1 MNLKSKKSKLSGAV
15 LVIGGG
21 VGGIQAALDLAGAG
35 FRVHLAE
42 SSPAIGGN
50 MAMLDKTFPTNDCS
64 LCILSPKLVECGR
77 NENINIMTLADVVG
91 LTGAAGNFQAKI
103 LRRARYVDLEKCT
116 GCGVCLEKC
125 PRKYVSHPYLK
136 GTEIAKG
143 KMSPHEWQLRMKTA
157 IARPYAQALPNAP
170 AIDCQ
175 TCLKLTKGTCGV
187 CQKVCLAGAIRYDD
201 QDRIE
206 EYEVGAVVVAPG
218 YEKFSPY
225 PKLEYGYSR
234 FPDVVTGME
243 FERILSASGPYSGHV
258 CCPSDGR
265 EPKRVAF
272 LQCVGSRDISC
283 RNGYCSSVCCM
294 YAIKQAIIGRE
305 HLPGL
310 ESVIFNMDV
319 RAFGK
324 DFDKYYE
331 RARKEYAVRFERAR
345 VHSVEENGKD
355 GKKLAV
361 SFSPQSGGV
370 QTENFDMVVLSVGLE
385 PPAGMARL
393 ARGLGIRLNPYGFVW
408 TDSCSP
414 LRTSRP
420 GVFVA
425 GVSCGPKDIPETVM
439 QASGAAAEA
448 GRLLAGARM
457 KHALPEKKKVAT
469 GVLVAGNEP
478 RIGVIICHCG
488 INIAGVVGVADV
500 AKYAQTLPKVAHAE
514 TSLYACSQEAQK
526 HIFALIE
533 KHKLNRLVVASC
545 SPRTHEPLFQATLR
559 EAGLNPHLFEMA
571 NIRDQCSWIHTDD
584 GKAATTKACDLVRM
598 AVAKVSLAE
607 QLYPISLPV
616 TQSALVVGGG
626 VAGMTCAIAIADQGF
641 KVYLLEKSGQFGGN
655 LYNLDQTING
665 KSTSELLDSLVRQV
679 RGHKYISSF
688 LGARLHEIHGYVGN
702 FTSTISILG
711 HGRGKKENK
720 EIKHGTVVVAVG
732 AVESVP
738 QEYGYGKN
746 EKKSSIMTQLQF
758 EKKFSSASFKPPES
772 VVMIQCVGSREDGHM
787 YCSRV
792 CCSTALKNAS
802 RLRRLSPKTE
812 VTILYRDLRSY
823 GFLEEYFTQ
832 CRDLGVQFVRFDPE
846 KDKPDVKTGGK
857 RIKVAVFDEILQEK
871 IELSADLLV
880 LSARIDPNPD
890 NALLSKMLKVP
901 LNSDRFFL
909 EAHVKLRPVDFATE
923 GVFLAGMAHTPK
935 SIEETISQANAAAA
949 RVCTIVSK
957 KTIES
962 EPIIACVNDDLC
974 DGCGVC
980 APVCDYGAL
989 EVITKRD
996 AQGIERK
1003 MVRVTEALCKG
1014 CGGCVAACPSGA
1026 MEQKGFKN
1034 KQILAMIDAA
1044 LEG

>member
-1 MNLKSKKSKLSGAV
+1 MNRKNKNSKLSGAV

-21 VGGIQAALDLAGAG
+21 VGGIQSALDLAGAG
-35 FRVHLAE
+35 FKVHMAE

-91 LTGAAGNFQAKI
+91 LTGEAGNFRAKI

-125 PRKYVSHPYLK
+125 PRKYVTHPYLP
-136 GTEIAKG
+136 GVETAKG
-143 KMSPHEWQLRMKTA
+143 KMSPQEWQLRVKAA

-170 AIDCQ
+170 AIDCR

-187 CQKVCLAGAIRYDD
+187 CQKVCQAAAIRYDD
-201 QDRIE
+201 RDRME
-206 EYEVGAVVVAPG
+206 EIEVGAVIFAPG
-218 YEKFSPY
+218 YEKFAPY

-265 EPKRVAF
+265 VPKRVAF

-283 RNGYCSSVCCM
+283 RNSYCSSVCCM

-310 ESVIFNMDV
+310 ESVVFNMDV

-331 RARKEYAVRFERAR
+331 RARKEYGVRFERAR
-345 VHSVEENGKD
+345 VHSVEQNAGEGKEGND

-361 SFSPQSGGV
+361 SFSPQSGGIN
-370 QTENFDMVVLSVGLE
+370 TENFDMVVLSVGLE
-385 PPAGMARL
+385 PPAAMGEL
-393 ARGLGIRLNPYGFVW
+393 ARGLGIRLNPHGFVW
-408 TDSCSP
+408 TDSVAP
-414 LRTSRP
+414 LRTSRE

-425 GVSCGPKDIPETVM
+425 GVACGPKDIPETVM

-457 KHALPEKKKVAT
+457 NFTGRKKTGEVA
-469 GVLVAGNEP
+469 VKAGPVEEP
-478 RIGVIICHCG
+478 RIGVIVCHCG
-488 INIAGVVGVADV
+488 INIAAVVGVEDV
-500 AKYAQTLPKVAHAE
+500 AKYAQTLPHVVHAE

-545 SPRTHEPLFQATLR
+545 SPRTHEPLFQATML

-571 NIRDQCSWIHTDD
+571 NIRDQCSWIHGDD
-584 GKAATTKACDLVRM
+584 APAATLKARDLVRM
-598 AVAKVSLAE
+598 GVAKVTLAE

-616 TQSALVVGGG
+616 TQSALVIGGG
-626 VAGMTCAIAIADQGF
+626 VAGMTCALAIADQGF
-641 KVYLLEKSGQFGGN
+641 KVYLLEKSKQFGGN
-655 LYNLDQTING
+655 LHNLDRTIAG
-665 KSTSELLDSLVRQV
+665 KSTRALAEALAGQV
-679 RGHKYISSF
+679 SKHKLIVPF
-688 LGARLHEIHGYVGN
+688 LGAQLHDIHGYVGN
-702 FTSTISILG
+702 YTSTILSAG
-711 HGRGKKENK
+711 GKNGKK
-720 EIKHGTVVVAVG
+720 EIKHGAVVVAVG
-732 AVESVP
+732 AAESSP
-738 QEYGYGKN
+738 REYNYGN
-746 EKKSSIMTQLQF
+746 DPRVMTQLEF
-758 EKKFSSASFKPPES
+758 EKKLSSASFKPPES
-772 VVMIQCVGSREDGHM
+772 VVMIQCVGSREDNRM

-792 CCSTALKNAS
+792 CCSTALKNAI
-802 RLRRLSPKTE
+802 RLRKASPGTK

-823 GFLEEYFTQ
+823 GFLEEYFTR
-832 CRDLGVQFVRFDPE
+832 CRDLGVGFVRFDPE
-846 KDKPDVKTGGK
+846 KEKPLVRTVGK
-857 RIKVAVFDEILQEK
+857 AIKVSVIDEILGEK
-871 IELSADLLV
+871 IEIPAGLLV
-880 LSARIDPNPD
+880 LSARVDPNPD
-890 NALLSKMLKVP
+890 NELLSKMLKVP
-901 LNSDRFFL
+901 LNADRFFL

-923 GVFLAGMAHTPK
+923 GVFVAGTAHCPK

-949 RVCTIVSK
+949 RVCTIISK
-957 KTIES
+957 NTIES
-962 EPIIACVNDDLC
+962 EPIIACVNEDMC

-989 EVITKRD
+989 EVTVRRD
-996 AQGIERK
+996 SLGVERK
-1003 MVRVTEALCKG
+1003 MVKVTEALCKG

-1044 LEG
+1044 LK

>member
-1 MNLKSKKSKLSGAV
+1 MQTDKHKTNAV

-35 FRVHLAE
+35 FKVHLTE

-91 LTGAAGNFQAKI
+91 LTGSAGNFKAKI

-125 PRKYVSHPYLK
+125 PRKYVLHPYLP
-136 GTEIAKG
+136 GTEIAKS
-143 KMSPHEWQLRMKTA
+143 KLSPHEWQLRMKSA

-170 AIDCQ
+170 AIDCR

-187 CQKVCLAGAIRYDD
+187 CQKVCQAGAIRYDD
-201 QDRIE
+201 QDRVE
-206 EYEVGAVVVAPG
+206 EIQVGAVIAAPG
-218 YEKFSPY
+218 YEKFAPY

-265 EPKRVAF
+265 VPKRVAF

-283 RNGYCSSVCCM
+283 RNSYCSSVCCM

-324 DFDKYYE
+324 DFDRYYE
-331 RARKEYAVRFERAR
+331 RARKEYNVRFERAR
-345 VHSVEENGKD
+345 VNAVEKNGQENGIS
-355 GKKLAV
+355 V
-361 SFSPQSGGV
+361 SYAPQAGGIK
-370 QTENFDMVVLSVGLE
+370 TENFDMVILSVGLE
-385 PPAGMARL
+385 PPADMAKL
-393 ARGLGIRLNPYGFVW
+393 ARGLGIRLNPHGFFW
-408 TDSCSP
+408 TDSSAP

-425 GVSCGPKDIPETVM
+425 GVACGPKDIPETVI

-448 GRLLAGARM
+448 GRLLADVRLKPAARENKKEIAVSAGAGE
-457 KHALPEKKKVAT
+457 EK
-469 GVLVAGNEP
+469 P

-488 INIAGVVGVADV
+488 INIAGVVAVADV
-500 AKYAQTLPKVAHAE
+500 AKYARTLPNVVWAE

-526 HIFALIE
+526 HIFALIA

-545 SPRTHEPLFQATLR
+545 SPRTHEPLFQATLI

-571 NIRDQCSWIHTDD
+571 NIRDQCSWIHADD
-584 GKAATTKACDLVRM
+584 AKAATTKACDLVRM
-598 AVAKVSLAE
+598 AAAKVSLAE

-616 TQSALVVGGG
+616 TQSALVIGGG
-626 VAGMTCAIAIADQGF
+626 VAGMTCALAIADQGF
-641 KVYLLEKSGQFGGN
+641 PVYLLEKSEKFGGN
-655 LYNLDQTING
+655 LHNLDQTIAG
-665 KSTSELLDSLVRQV
+665 RSTRALAESLAKQV
-679 RGHKYISSF
+679 RGHKLITSF
-688 LGARLHEIHGYVGN
+688 LKAALVEVHGYVGN
-702 FTSTISILG
+702 YTSTLSVA
-711 HGRGKKENK
+711 GKRRQ
-720 EIKHGTVVVAVG
+720 IKHGAVVVAIG
-732 AVESVP
+732 AAESIP
-738 QEYGYGKN
+738 REYGYGKS
-746 EKKSSIMTQLQF
+746 KKILTQLQL
-758 EKKFSSASFKPPES
+758 EQALARSSFKPPRS
-772 VVMIQCVGSREDGHM
+772 VVMIQCVGSREEGHL

-792 CCSTALKNAS
+792 CCSTALKNAI
-802 RLRRLSPKTE
+802 RLRQMNPKTE
-812 VTILYRDLRSY
+812 VKIIYRDLRSY

-846 KDKPDVKTGGK
+846 KEKPVVSTNGG
-857 RIKVAVFDEILQEK
+857 RITVAVFDEILGEK
-871 IELSADLLV
+871 IEIPADLLA

-890 NALLSKMLKVP
+890 NEILSKMLKVP
-901 LNSDRFFL
+901 LNADRFFL

-923 GVFLAGMAHTPK
+923 GVFLAGTAHSPK

-949 RVCTIVSK
+949 RVSTIISK

-962 EPIIACVNDDLC
+962 EPIIACVNEDLC

-989 EVITKRD
+989 EIIARRD
-996 AQGIERK
+996 AKGVERK
-1003 MVRVTEALCKG
+1003 MVKVTEALCKG

-1044 LEG
+1044 LE